1 MVHFMMPFNLLCI
14 LLKVIGGKVI
24 TYAFQANS
32 FKMWYHSTVHSI
44 SSLLFFFLHAL
55 KRLKERNTS
64 LKTSKIH
71 KEYKFSIP
79 CKQNFPQE
87 KYFAA
92 SFIDFLK
99 LRDLN

>member
-44 SSLLFFFLHAL
+44 SSLLFFFTCFKKI
-55 KRLKERNTS
+55 KRK
-64 LKTSKIH
+64 K
-71 KEYKFSIP
+71 YKFENI
-79 CKQNFPQE
+79 KNPQGVQ
-87 KYFAA
+87 
-92 SFIDFLK
+92 I
-99 LRDLN
+99 

>member
-1 MVHFMMPFNLLCI
+1 MLSKLIPSKCGIIVQYTAPVVF
-14 LLKVIGGKVI
+14 
-24 TYAFQANS
+24 Y
-32 FKMWYHSTVHSI
+32 
-44 SSLLFFFLHAL
+44 FFFLHAL

-64 LKTSKIH
+64 LKTSNIH

-92 SFIDFLK
+92 RFIDFLK